1 MRPVNPVER
10 AIWAVESGLEGDLR
24 LETIA
29 SVTGVSP
36 YHLTRAFGAT
46 TGLTLMRYVRERRL
60 TEAARRLAEGAPD
73 ILAVAL
79 AAGYGSHE
87 AFTRAFR
94 DHFGLTP
101 EAARERAGA
110 GLNLTEALLMQPEIR
125 IVLEAPRVVDGAP
138 LDLVGLDR
146 RYTTEASAAIPA
158 QWHAFGPWIGRIP
171 GQRGRAAYGVI
182 HDADDEGTTGYLTGV
197 EVEGPARP
205 PEGLVR
211 MRLPAR
217 RYAVFRHPGHVSEIR
232 RVWQAVWN
240 AGLPDAGLVPAR
252 APEFERYDERFDP
265 ATGHGG
271 FEIWIPLP
279 D

>member
-1 MRPVNPVER
+1 MNPVER
-10 AIWAVESGLEGDLR
+10 AIWAVESGLERDLD
-24 LETIA
+24 LEGLAAIA
-29 SVTGVSP
+29 GVSP

-60 TEAARRLAEGAPD
+60 TEAARRLAGGAPD

-110 GLNLTEALLMQPEIR
+110 GLDLTEPLLMQPDIR

-146 RYTTEASAAIPA
+146 RYTAAGSAAIPA
-158 QWHAFGPWIGRIP
+158 QWQAFGSWIGRIP
-171 GQRGRAAYGVI
+171 GQSGHVAYGVI
-182 HDADDEGTTGYLTGV
+182 HDGDDEGSTGYLPGVAVAGTG
-197 EVEGPARP
+197 AP
-205 PEGLVR
+205 PDGLVR

-217 RYAVFRHPGHVSEIR
+217 RYAVFRHAGHVSEIR
-232 RVWQAVWN
+232 RVWQAIWSEGLPA
-240 AGLPDAGLVPAR
+240 AGLSPAQ

-271 FEIWIPLP
+271 FEIWIPLA